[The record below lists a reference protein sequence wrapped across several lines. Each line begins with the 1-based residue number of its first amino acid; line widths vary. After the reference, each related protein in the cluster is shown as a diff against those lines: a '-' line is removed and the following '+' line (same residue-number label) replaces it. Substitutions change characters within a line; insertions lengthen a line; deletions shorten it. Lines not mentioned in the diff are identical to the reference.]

1 MGTTVLRKLRSFHDI
16 LAVPSYRWRRT
27 RNRGPHA
34 LRRFRASQASAKA
47 FEHRRRN
54 SSGAS
59 FAARPSGSG
68 ISTSGASKGS
78 VRRDRGRSAA
88 ECFQGR
94 PLTLNGQRYLPHLQS
109 RPPRLDDFVDEVV
122 PELQRRGIFRR
133 EYEGMTLRENLGLPR
148 PENQFFPSAKP
159 DGQRRAANA

>member
-1 MGTTVLRKLRSFHDI
+1 MGSDDRLFQHVEAVLPPKQFTRKHVERRSKYPGCKGTTNGGSMGTTVLRKLRSFHDM

-34 LRRFRASQASAKA
+34 LRRFRASQASVKA

-59 FAARPSGSG
+59 FAARPSESG

-78 VRRDRGRSAA
+78 VRRDRGPTQVKLRT
-88 ECFQGR
+88 FQLSSFSN
-94 PLTLNGQRYLPHLQS
+94 PQ
-109 RPPRLDDFVDEVV
+109 E
-122 PELQRRGIFRR
+122 R
-133 EYEGMTLRENLGLPR
+133 EHP
-148 PENQFFPSAKP
+148 
-159 DGQRRAANA
+159 